1 MDARNKQIPR
11 PKHWQ
16 AFEDLCQALFKA
28 VWNDP
33 LAQKNGR
40 GGQPQNGV
48 DVWAAVDGNR
58 SRFQGVQCKG
68 KDEAL
73 GASVTKTE
81 LLGELAKADKFTP
94 SLEHWVLAT
103 TAPADGELQALARE
117 ISVERER
124 QGKFTVQ
131 VLGWADIETLLC
143 DYPAVLEAFYPEI
156 GTSLKTLI
164 NEMSRVGAHEAAVP
178 PPSPTAQ
185 VQPCGA
191 SNWRRITFQGARDIG
206 PALLGRGLGPA
217 DALAC
222 PRLPEADLAVKQLEA
237 AFSVRI
243 VGEPGAGKSVCAFQ
257 VASTFA
263 AQGCEVFAWVGPQT
277 LYEFHPGSSGNGVLL
292 LVDDAHLIPEAQM
305 RALEDGARN
314 KCLVL
319 STHNAVDGHTS
330 QRGAVRMDPRAD
342 IGAIAA
348 GLLADRQATLDA
360 VRRADNHIGDLM
372 MDEALEERI
381 QHAVRYASVPWQF
394 CFVLGGGWRRAN
406 EAANAA
412 RALGADL
419 VLAAIAI
426 RQLAS
431 RDARPTQPEIAA
443 LLQKAGVAT
452 DELTDRLRSLASER
466 LIVSP
471 EDLRCPHQR
480 LASVLLGRILQRED
494 AAGVATIGALL
505 NATLA
510 DESLPLGGLSVLL
523 HELFFADDGRWRHL
537 VNRAA
542 LLSTIDRCWKAVG
555 PNEIAVACHVMREA
569 MGLVEDWDAAI
580 FEGHESTF
588 IGWIERAANPMG
600 HGLAGLL
607 YAVLNKHEQ
616 RALELVRRTDAASIS
631 SLISNVDVSSVWH
644 VAELA
649 IPLRL
654 GLGDPWALDVIGG
667 IDWVRLSEFAS
678 SWPENEPIHR
688 IIKLLQAL
696 VWPAEEQTLDLV
708 EAFLPIARR
717 RLIADPVEEFRAL
730 DDLLW
735 HVLRVL
741 DPLGTYTGKR
751 RPSARHLR
759 IARSLFDGVDLD
771 AMAEKLSQAPLRMFQ
786 QVSFLFSVMRRVSQ
800 SRFRKLVEA
809 MDWNAIGATIGDH
822 WKHLPHDAE
831 VLFGLASTASKSREP
846 VASLVR
852 RNLARMETM
861 PPRLAYVAPDC
872 ALDFVREGKTIALA
886 RHTHVDWRFGPF
898 VVALF
903 AEKDAQLLPVAL
915 EPCIATLAKALSAT
929 HESWYKESAPM
940 LEGMLAHAPQS
951 LQNALDLVDVAGAR
965 VGWTA
970 AKEAG
975 AGGRKAVAV
984 LLRAAT
990 GRSDA
995 LGALAAELSKVRL
1008 PKNPKQGRQGR
1019 RNPPS

>member
-1 MDARNKQIPR
+1 MDTHNKQIPR

-28 VWNDP
+28 VWNDA

-40 GGQPQNGV
+40 SGQPQNGV
-48 DVWAAVDGNR
+48 DVWAAVDGDR

-73 GASVTKTE
+73 GTNVTKAE
-81 LLGELAKADKFTP
+81 LLSEIAKADKFTP
-94 SLEHWVLAT
+94 PLEHWVLAT
-103 TAPADGELQALARE
+103 TAPADGDLQALARE

-131 VLGWADIETLLC
+131 VLGWGDIETLLC
-143 DYPAVLEAFYPEI
+143 DHPAVLEAFYPEI

-164 NEMSRVGAHEAAVP
+164 SEMSRVRAQEAAVP
-178 PPSPTAQ
+178 PPSPTAHA
-185 VQPCGA
+185 QPSSA
-191 SNWRRITFQGARDIG
+191 SSWRRIAFQGARDIG

-263 AQGCEVFAWVGPQT
+263 VQGFEVFAWVGPQT
-277 LYEFHPGSSGNGVLL
+277 PYEFRPEVPANGALL

-305 RALEDGARN
+305 RALEDDAQN

-330 QRGAVRMDPRAD
+330 QRGAVRMDPRAG

-381 QHAVRYASVPWQF
+381 QHAARYASVPWQF

-419 VLAAIAI
+419 ILAAIAI

-431 RDARPTQPEIAA
+431 RDARPTESEIAA
-443 LLQKAGVAT
+443 LLQKTGVAT
-452 DELTDRLRSLASER
+452 DTLADRLRSLASER
-466 LIVSP
+466 LIISP

-480 LASVLLGRILQRED
+480 LASVLLGRILQREN
-494 AAGVATIGALL
+494 AVGVVTIGALL
-505 NATLA
+505 TATLA

-523 HELFFADDGRWRHL
+523 HELFFAADGRWRHL
-537 VNRAA
+537 VKLPA
-542 LLSTIDRCWKAVG
+542 LQPAIDRAWKAID
-555 PNEIAVACHVMREA
+555 PNEVTVACHVLREA
-569 MGLVEDWDAAI
+569 MGFVDDWNAAI

-588 IGWIERAANPMG
+588 VGWIERAANPMG
-600 HGLAGLL
+600 HGLSRLL
-607 YAVLNKHEQ
+607 YEVLNKHEQ
-616 RALELVRRTDAASIS
+616 QALELVRRVDPTSIS
-631 SLISNVDVSSVWH
+631 GLISDVNASSVWH

-654 GLGDPWALDVIGG
+654 GLGDAWAIEVIGG
-667 IDWVRLSEFAS
+667 IDWVRLSGFAAA
-678 SWPENEPIHR
+678 WPENEPIHR
-688 IIKLLQAL
+688 IIRLLQAL

-708 EAFLPIARR
+708 EAFLPTARR
-717 RLIADPVEEFRAL
+717 RLVADPVEEFRAL

-741 DPLGTYTGKR
+741 DPLGSYTGKH

-759 IARSLFDGVDLD
+759 IARSLFDGVNLD
-771 AMAEKLSQAPLRMFQ
+771 DMAAKLSRASLRMFQ
-786 QVSFLFSVMRRVSQ
+786 QVSYLLSVVRRVSQ
-800 SRFRKLVEA
+800 PKFRKLIDA
-809 MDWNAIGATIGDH
+809 IDWNVIGATIGDH

-831 VLFGLASTASKSREP
+831 VLLGLASTASRSREP

-872 ALDFVREGKTIALA
+872 ALDFVRQGKTIALA
-886 RHTHVDWRFGPF
+886 MHTHVDWCFGPF

-903 AEKDAQLLPVAL
+903 AEKDPTLLPAAL
-915 EPCIATLAKALSAT
+915 EPCFATLAKAMSAT

-940 LEGMLAHAPQS
+940 LECMLEHAPQS
-951 LQNALDLVDVAGAR
+951 LQEALDLVDVAGAR
-965 VGWTA
+965 IGWTA
-970 AKEAG
+970 ARNAG
-975 AGGRKAVAV
+975 GGGRKAVAV

-990 GRSDA
+990 GRTDA
-995 LGALAAELSKVRL
+995 LGALAAELSDARL
-1008 PKNPKQGRQGR
+1008 TKMPRQIRQGR
-1019 RNPPS
+1019 RTPPP